1 MVMGELPIETE
12 VLVIGGGPGG
22 YAAAFRAADLGL
34 DVTLVCDEERLGG
47 VCLLRGCIPSKALL
61 ELAGLRL
68 AVKGAADHGLRFGE
82 PELDLDAMRHW
93 KEDVVG
99 KLSSGL
105 DALCN
110 KRGIQRIQGRA
121 RFSEPNKV
129 HLDNSETPSITFR
142 HAIVATGSRPKSLP
156 DIEIAPDSRIMDS
169 TGALELKEV
178 PETLLVVGGGYIGL
192 EMGMVYASLGSR
204 VTLLQSHERLLPP
217 VDEDLVKALTKQIEP
232 HFEAIHYNTRATAMS
247 EEQDSVK
254 VTIESEEGS
263 REENFDRVLIAI
275 GRQPNSDNLALE
287 EIGINTD
294 KRGAIVI
301 DEQCRTSADH
311 IFAVGDVAG
320 GMLLAH
326 KAMYEGKVAAE
337 VIAGKPAAAD
347 ARAIP
352 AVVYTE
358 PQVAWCGLG
367 EQEAG
372 DGVRVVHYP
381 WRANGRALTLDAEYG
396 LSKMLLEEDS
406 GRILGMGIVGPM
418 AENLIAQAAL
428 AIEMGA
434 VAEDVALSVHAHPTL
449 SETVGEAAELFLGLA
464 THFKR

>member
-34 DVTLVCDEERLGG
+34 DVTLVSDEEQLGG
-47 VCLLRGCIPSKALL
+47 VCLLRGCIPSKVLL

-68 AVKGAADHGLRFGE
+68 AVRGTAEHGLRFGE
-82 PELDLDAMRHW
+82 PELDLDALRHW
-93 KEDVVG
+93 KEEVVG
-99 KLSSGL
+99 RLSGGL
-105 DALCN
+105 DALCK

-121 RFSEPNKV
+121 RFSGPNKV
-129 HLDNSETPSITFR
+129 HLDNSDTPSITFR
-142 HAIVATGSRPKSLP
+142 HAIIATGSRPNSIP
-156 DIEIAPDSRIMDS
+156 DIDITPDSRIMDS

-217 VDEDLVKALTKQIEP
+217 VDEDLVKVLSKQIEP
-232 HFEAIHYNTRATAMS
+232 LFEAIHYNTRATAMN
-247 EEQDSVK
+247 EEQEGVQ
-254 VTIESEEGS
+254 VTIEGKEGQ
-263 REENFDRVLIAI
+263 REERFDRVLVAI
-275 GRQPNSDNLALE
+275 GRQPNSDNLGLE
-287 EIGINTD
+287 EIEVKTD
-294 KRGAIVI
+294 KHGAIVI
-301 DEQCRTSADH
+301 DEQCRTSIDH
-311 IFAVGDVAG
+311 IYAVGDVAG

-337 VIAGKPAAAD
+337 VIAGRPAAAD

-372 DGVRVVHYP
+372 DGVRIVQYP
-381 WRANGRALTLDAEYG
+381 WRANGRALTLSAEEG
-396 LSKMLLEEDS
+396 LTKLLFDEES
-406 GRILGMGIVGPM
+406 GRLLGVGIVGAH
-418 AENLIAQAAL
+418 AETLIGEGVL
-428 AIEMGA
+428 AIELGA
-434 VAEDVALSVHAHPTL
+434 VAEDLALTVHAHPTL
-449 SETVGEAAELFLGLA
+449 SEALGEAAELYLGLA
-464 THFKR
+464 THLKR